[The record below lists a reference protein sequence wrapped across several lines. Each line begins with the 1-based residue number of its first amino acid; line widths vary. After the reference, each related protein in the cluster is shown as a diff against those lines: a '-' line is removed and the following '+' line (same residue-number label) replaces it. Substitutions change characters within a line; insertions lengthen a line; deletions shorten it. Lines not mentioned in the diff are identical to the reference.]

1 MTYEEIVAKLKKGE
15 ALTAEE
21 LVEFG
26 KVTRPADRFNEI
38 SQKKQEAEA
47 KLAEKDAEIARLQ
60 AEQTTQAQRIQDE
73 AAAQM
78 RELSGKV
85 ETLSGENTSLK
96 QKQSNFEQLEKIRQ
110 IASTNVTGAVF
121 KNPRYLKA
129 IFEERGVDISKKE
142 DVDRVLTELK
152 TQEPETFTVTVK
164 GGSGTGTT
172 PASPG
177 AATATDKPVTKWSDE
192 EKTQFIAKNGGEAY
206 QKLVSTASQTIT

>member
-15 ALTAEE
+15 ALTAEDM
-21 LVEFG
+21 VEFG

-38 SQKKQEAEA
+38 SQKKQDAEA

-60 AEQTTQAQRIQDE
+60 AEQTTQAQKIQDE

-78 RELSGKV
+78 RELSGRV

-96 QKQSNFEQLEKIRQ
+96 QKQSNAEQLEKIRL
-110 IASTNVTGAVF
+110 IASTNVTGAAF

-142 DVDRVLTELK
+142 DVDKVLTELK
-152 TQEPETFTVTVK
+152 EREPETFTVSVK

-172 PASPG
+172 PLSGGGSAS
-177 AATATDKPVTKWSDE
+177 AEKSVMKWSDE

-206 QKLVSTASQTIT
+206 QKLVSTASQSIT